1 MVVGKN
7 RIDGDKN
14 IRKLQ
19 AILMA
24 MAMQRYEAMHIA
36 QWSTSRAKELADISS
51 YQTLSADKN

>member
-14 IRKLQ
+14 TRKLQ

-24 MAMQRYEAMHIA
+24 MAMQRYEAMHIS
-36 QWSTSRAKELADISS
+36 Q
-51 YQTLSADKN
+51 